1 MSPAQIVPVFRADDF
16 RAVDGA
22 NLGDP
27 LSFAAELILDDAYAL
42 PGEPEPQTLA
52 ICPSG
57 TDGALEIAAGGTL
70 GTPGARLHLDSCLTL
85 MPANGNTVEALVLV
99 ELSGAEATA
108 ADAVYVMPLA
118 SIAPREEYRLV
129 GIDRASARRKLAQYA
144 CVAFTRGTAITLASG
159 AQRPIEELRPGDRVL
174 TRDAGP
180 REVRWIGQTTLR
192 ASGAFAPIRIRAGA
206 LNNSGDLVVSPGHRL
221 FIYQR
226 EDALGLGRAEV
237 LVQARHLVNGTTV
250 TRMDGGF
257 VDYFQL
263 LFDDHHIVYAEG
275 IAAESLLLDTAT
287 EAALPADLARDLIG
301 RATRQGAGLGSV
313 EVDEGQIRAADAADA
328 AETLRRA
335 SLH

>member
-1 MSPAQIVPVFRADDF
+1 MPPAQIVPVFRAHDF

-42 PGEPEPQTLA
+42 AAGLRQQTLA
-52 ICPSG
+52 IRPNEAEGGLKVAS
-57 TDGALEIAAGGTL
+57 GGTL
-70 GTPGARLHLDSCLTL
+70 GSPGARLHLDSCLTL

-99 ELSGAEATA
+99 ELAGAEAPA
-108 ADAVYVMPLA
+108 AAAVYLMPLA

-287 EAALPADLARDLIG
+287 EAALPADLARDLIR
-301 RATRQGAGLGSV
+301 RAPQRRAGFFAV
-313 EVDEGQIRAADAADA
+313 EVDEGQIREADA
-328 AETLRRA
+328 AETLKRA
-335 SLH
+335 SLQ

>member
-1 MSPAQIVPVFRADDF
+1 MPPAQIVPVFRADDF

-144 CVAFTRGTAITLASG
+144 CVALPG
-159 AQRPIEELRPGDRVL
+159 ARRSRWHRARSARSRSCAPATGCSHATPARARSAGSDRRRSAQAAPSL
-174 TRDAGP
+174 
-180 REVRWIGQTTLR
+180 Q
-192 ASGAFAPIRIRAGA
+192 SAFA
-206 LNNSGDLVVSPGHRL
+206 
-221 FIYQR
+221 
-226 EDALGLGRAEV
+226 
-237 LVQARHLVNGTTV
+237 QAH
-250 TRMDGGF
+250 
-257 VDYFQL
+257 
-263 LFDDHHIVYAEG
+263 
-275 IAAESLLLDTAT
+275 
-287 EAALPADLARDLIG
+287 
-301 RATRQGAGLGSV
+301 
-313 EVDEGQIRAADAADA
+313 
-328 AETLRRA
+328 
-335 SLH
+335 